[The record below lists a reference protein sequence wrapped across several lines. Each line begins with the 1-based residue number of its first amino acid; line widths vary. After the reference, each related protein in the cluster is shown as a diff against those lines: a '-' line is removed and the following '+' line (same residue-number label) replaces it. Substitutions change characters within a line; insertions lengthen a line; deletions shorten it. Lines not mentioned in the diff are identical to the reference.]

1 MTMGRKIAL
10 LRKGKNMTQEALA
23 NALGVTNQAVSKWEL
38 DTCCP
43 DIALL
48 PKIADLFEVTLDE
61 LFGREAPRQESNQ
74 ALPWGDDGV
83 LRAVVY
89 VGRKL
94 ILGHEAGRRIEFC
107 YEGPALNVES
117 QFSVTCDDVQGNVH
131 AGGSVNCDDVDG
143 DVHAGGSV
151 NCDCVDGNVYAGGS
165 VNCDEIN
172 GNIQAGGNV
181 HCDHAECESI
191 TAKGIVQLG

>member
-10 LRKGKNMTQEALA
+10 LRKGQNMTQEALA
-23 NALGVTNQAVSKWEL
+23 NALGVTNQAVSKWEQ
-38 DTCCP
+38 DSCCP

-48 PKIADLFEVTLDE
+48 PKIAELFEVTLDE
-61 LFGREAPRQESNQ
+61 LFGREAPKQEP
-74 ALPWGDDGV
+74 AGELPWEDDGV
-83 LRAVVY
+83 LRAVIY

-94 ILGHEAGRRIEFC
+94 VLGHEAGSRIEFC

-117 QFSVTCDDVQGNVH
+117 QFGVICDRVHGSIRAGGSVTCDDV
-131 AGGSVNCDDVDG
+131 DG
-143 DVHAGGSV
+143 DIHAGGSV

-165 VNCDEIN
+165 VNCDEVN

-181 HCDHAECESI
+181 RCDHADCDNI
-191 TAKGIVQLG
+191 IAKGIVQIG